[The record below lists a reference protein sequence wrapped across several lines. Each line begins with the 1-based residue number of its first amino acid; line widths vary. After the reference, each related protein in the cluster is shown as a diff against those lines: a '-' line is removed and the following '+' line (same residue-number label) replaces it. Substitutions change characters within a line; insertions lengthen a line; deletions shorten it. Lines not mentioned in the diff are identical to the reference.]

1 MQLSLGPRTAHMFFV
16 IARTANVQ
24 ETDEVSEPGDYQC
37 FSAARHPLLNGNEAL
52 RFVRNFLSAIRANSM
67 SMRYEPHLNTAMIHP
82 TNPLL
87 ESILRSCFTP
97 ASLEPPQIVRTL
109 AHPPTNPGLSNHHQ
123 PAFLDPTYH
132 HTHALA
138 EWSLVQ
144 LHSVL
149 STWPFLQAVEI
160 PEPPFFIPYLPKI
173 IKEHLLRSD
182 GSSSIPNL

>member
-1 MQLSLGPRTAHMFFV
+1 
-16 IARTANVQ
+16 
-24 ETDEVSEPGDYQC
+24 
-37 FSAARHPLLNGNEAL
+37 
-52 RFVRNFLSAIRANSM
+52 
-67 SMRYEPHLNTAMIHP
+67 
-82 TNPLL
+82 
-87 ESILRSCFTP
+87 
-97 ASLEPPQIVRTL
+97 VRTL
-109 AHPPTNPGLSNHHQ
+109 AHAPTNPGLSNHHQ
-123 PAFLDPTYH
+123 PAFLDPTPYH

-160 PEPPFFIPYLPKI
+160 PEPPFFIPDLPKI